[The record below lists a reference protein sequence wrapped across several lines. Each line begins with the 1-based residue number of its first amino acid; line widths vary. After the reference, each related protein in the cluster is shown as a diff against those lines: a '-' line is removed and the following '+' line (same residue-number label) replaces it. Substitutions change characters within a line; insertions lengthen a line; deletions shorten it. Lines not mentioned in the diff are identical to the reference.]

1 MNQSDEIKNKLDLV
15 EIIGE
20 YISLKPAGSNFRAL
34 CPFHNEKTPSFM
46 VSPDKQIW
54 HCFGCGKGGD
64 VFSFVMGMEG
74 LDFVEALKV
83 LAPRAGVVLKTR
95 DFSSDN
101 KRNRLLQI
109 MELSRKYYH
118 QVLNSSP
125 ASVPIKKYLEGRGLD
140 RKALT
145 AWQIGYSL
153 DDYYDLNK
161 FLKSK
166 GFNDDEILAAGISF
180 KSKQGKYLNR
190 FRDRIMFPI
199 NDHNGRTVAFTARIN
214 PAIKDSDLGKYI
226 NSPQSDIYDK
236 SQILFAL
243 DRAKLYIKKRGYIIL
258 VEGQMDAISAHQA
271 GFLNTCAVS
280 GTALTKTQLN
290 LIKRYTKNI
299 ILAFDQDLAGQK
311 ATDRGIGEALR
322 MGFNL
327 KVASLP
333 KGQDPDDL
341 IREDLKAFK
350 ESIRNAQA
358 LMDYYLDR
366 EFKDLDL
373 TNFQEKGQAVN
384 RILTVINMVYNKVE
398 QDFWLKELSQRAQV
412 DEVFLREELA
422 KIGQKSRV
430 SRINDP
436 EETDKSSFVKVE
448 ELSWRQ
454 KLVENLLS
462 LILKDNQY
470 CGYVFNNLNSDF
482 LDSKYQV
489 FYQETMVYNQDKK
502 QLDYQGFLNYLEE
515 RDLKAEIEILK
526 RVALKAD
533 WYDLSP
539 SDLKTE
545 IIKIIMEIK
554 KDYFKAKIF
563 LANQE
568 LIEAEKNNDQEKI
581 NKIMIDLQNYNQEL
595 QKII

>member
-1 MNQSDEIKNKLDLV
+1 
-15 EIIGE
+15 
-20 YISLKPAGSNFRAL
+20 
-34 CPFHNEKTPSFM
+34 
-46 VSPDKQIW
+46 
-54 HCFGCGKGGD
+54 
-64 VFSFVMGMEG
+64 
-74 LDFVEALKV
+74 
-83 LAPRAGVVLKTR
+83 
-95 DFSSDN
+95 
-101 KRNRLLQI
+101 
-109 MELSRKYYH
+109 
-118 QVLNSSP
+118 
-125 ASVPIKKYLEGRGLD
+125 
-140 RKALT
+140 
-145 AWQIGYSL
+145 
-153 DDYYDLNK
+153 
-161 FLKSK
+161 
-166 GFNDDEILAAGISF
+166 
-180 KSKQGKYLNR
+180 
-190 FRDRIMFPI
+190 MFPI

-412 DEVFLREELA
+412 DEVFTRGISENRP
-422 KIGQKSRV
+422 KIEGFS
-430 SRINDP
+430 
-436 EETDKSSFVKVE
+436 DK
-448 ELSWRQ
+448 
-454 KLVENLLS
+454 
-462 LILKDNQY
+462 
-470 CGYVFNNLNSDF
+470 
-482 LDSKYQV
+482 
-489 FYQETMVYNQDKK
+489 
-502 QLDYQGFLNYLEE
+502 
-515 RDLKAEIEILK
+515 
-526 RVALKAD
+526 
-533 WYDLSP
+533 
-539 SDLKTE
+539 
-545 IIKIIMEIK
+545 
-554 KDYFKAKIF
+554 
-563 LANQE
+563 
-568 LIEAEKNNDQEKI
+568 
-581 NKIMIDLQNYNQEL
+581 
-595 QKII
+595 